1 MLYQVKRQQQDWT
14 HRSIAWCKSTVSTG
28 MEITSA
34 KYLISSPKVENC
46 PKPDKPEYA
55 FIGRSNVGKS
65 SLINM
70 LTNNAKL
77 AKISASPGKTQMI
90 NHFIINDVFYI
101 VDLPGY
107 GYAKVSQAQRAQW
120 EKMIENY
127 LRTRENLITVF
138 VLIDSRHEPQNIDLQ
153 FLRKLGEWQ
162 IPFNMIFTKADKS
175 TQRDAA
181 KNARSFVEA
190 MKKEWEFIPRSF
202 MTSAVKFTGRKEIL
216 HYIEELNKEFISAQT
231 N

>member
-1 MLYQVKRQQQDWT
+1 
-14 HRSIAWCKSTVSTG
+14 

-34 KYLISSPKVENC
+34 KYLVSSPKVESC

-70 LTNNAKL
+70 LTRNARL
-77 AKISASPGKTQMI
+77 AKTSASPGKTQLI
-90 NHFIINDVFYI
+90 NHFIINDAFYI

-107 GYAKVSQAQRAQW
+107 GYAKVSQSQRAQW
-120 EKMIENY
+120 EKMIEQY

-138 VLIDSRHEPQNIDLQ
+138 VLIDSRHEPQQLDLE

-162 IPFNMIFTKADKS
+162 VPFNVIFTKADKS
-175 TQRDAA
+175 TQKEAS
-181 KNARSFVEA
+181 KNARNFIEA

-202 MTSAVKFTGRKEIL
+202 LTSAVKFTGRKEIL
-216 HYIEELNKEFISAQT
+216 HYIEELNQEFDSPPT

>member
-1 MLYQVKRQQQDWT
+1 
-14 HRSIAWCKSTVSTG
+14 

-46 PKPDKPEYA
+46 PRPDKPEYA

-70 LTNNAKL
+70 LTNHAKL
-77 AKISASPGKTQMI
+77 AKTSASPGKTQMI
-90 NHFIINDVFYI
+90 NHFLINDSFYI

-120 EKMIENY
+120 AKMIEAY

-153 FLRKLGEWQ
+153 FLRSLGEWQ
-162 IPFNMIFTKADKS
+162 VPFNVIFTKADKS

-181 KNARSFVEA
+181 RNARNFIAE

-202 MTSAVKFTGRKEIL
+202 ITSAVKFTGRKEIL
-216 HYIEELNKEFISAQT
+216 QYIEELNQEFASGQT